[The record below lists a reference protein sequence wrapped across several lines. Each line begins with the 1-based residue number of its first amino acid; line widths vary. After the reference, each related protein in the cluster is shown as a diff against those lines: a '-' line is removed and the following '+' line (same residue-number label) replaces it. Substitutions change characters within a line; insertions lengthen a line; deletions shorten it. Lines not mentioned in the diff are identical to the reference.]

1 MSKLH
6 QAKFLVTVNHLPD
19 LPAQPHPEVAFAGR
33 SNAGKSTA
41 INVLCQQRRLAF
53 ASKTPGRTQH
63 INFFTIADKEDTLA
77 NLVDLPGYGF
87 AQVDRST
94 QAHWQGLLSTY
105 LQSRTQLQGMVLII
119 DSRRGLTDL
128 DRNMLEWFCP
138 TGKPVHILITKCDK
152 LNQSEKA
159 IVLKKVRQ
167 ELKELSQSHPE
178 FGKLTAQL
186 FSSTKRIGLDEADAL
201 LCDWLK
207 LPHTQSQSLN
217 A

>member
-6 QAKFLVTVNHLPD
+6 QARFLVTVNHLVD
-19 LPAQPHPEVAFAGR
+19 LPKDDHPEVAFAGR

-63 INFFTIADKEDTLA
+63 INYFCIADKEGLVQA

-87 AQVDRST
+87 AQVDRNT

-105 LQSRTQLQGMVLII
+105 LQTRPQLKGMVLII

-128 DRNMLEWFCP
+128 DSNMLNWFGP
-138 TGKPVHILITKCDK
+138 TGKPVHVLITKCDK

-159 IVLKKVRQ
+159 IVLKKVTQ
-167 ELKELSQSHPE
+167 ELKTMCAADPR
-178 FGKLTAQL
+178 FGAFTAQL
-186 FSSTKRIGLDEADAL
+186 FSSTKRIGLEAADKVV
-201 LCDWLK
+201 CDWLN
-207 LPHTQSQSLN
+207 LQTTVN
-217 A
+217 V

>member
-6 QAKFLVTVNHLPD
+6 QARFLITVNHLVD
-19 LPAQPHPEVAFAGR
+19 LPKDDLPEVAFAGR

-63 INFFTIADKEDTLA
+63 INYFCIADKEGILQA

-87 AQVDRST
+87 AQVDFKTRD
-94 QAHWQGLLSTY
+94 HWQGLLSNY
-105 LQSRTQLQGMVLII
+105 LQTRPQLKGMVLIV

-128 DRNMLEWFCP
+128 DRNMVQWFGP
-138 TGKPVHILITKCDK
+138 TGKPIHVLVTKCDK

-159 IVLKKVRQ
+159 LVLRKVSK
-167 ELKELSQSHPE
+167 ELKEMQEADPKFGSLS
-178 FGKLTAQL
+178 AQL
-186 FSSTKRIGLDEADAL
+186 FSSTKRIGLEKADEVV
-201 LCDWLK
+201 CQWLN
-207 LPHTQSQSLN
+207 LQPSPEPV
-217 A
+217 

>member
-6 QAKFLVTVNHLPD
+6 QARFLITVNHLVD
-19 LPAQPHPEVAFAGR
+19 LPKDDLPEVAFAGR

-63 INFFTIADKEDTLA
+63 INYFCISDKEGILQA
-77 NLVDLPGYGF
+77 NIVDLPGYGF
-87 AQVDRST
+87 AQVDRNT

-105 LQSRTQLQGMVLII
+105 LQTRPQLKGMVLIV

-128 DRNMLEWFCP
+128 DRNMLGWFGP
-138 TGKPVHILITKCDK
+138 TGKPVHLLITKCDK

-159 IVLKKVRQ
+159 LVLKKVTQ
-167 ELKELSQSHPE
+167 ELKDMCAADPK
-178 FGKLTAQL
+178 FGAFTAQL
-186 FSSTKRIGLDEADAL
+186 FSSTKRIGLETADEVVCQL
-201 LCDWLK
+201 LN
-207 LPHTQSQSLN
+207 LN
-217 A
+217 TATAV